1 MDNKWIC
8 RCIYLKCQKPFSQ
21 PSLFVFKEEKWV
33 STSNC
38 LLVVVPFPECGL
50 WKPRCWFRIPVSADL
65 SIFSFLISPKH
76 YESGILLPAGLTL
89 PYLPLW
95 HVLFYFGNISP
106 GMLEYCCFVHILKT
120 DSGSFPPLP
129 YHSGCLGCVVTTDK
143 LSKPS
148 ILIAVNL

>member
-21 PSLFVFKEEKWV
+21 PRLFVFKEEKWV

-50 WKPRCWFRIPVSADL
+50 WKPHCWFRIPVSADL
-65 SIFSFLISPKH
+65 SNFLSSFPQNTTSQAFC
-76 YESGILLPAGLTL
+76 YLLVWLCHT
-89 PYLPLW
+89 YLSDM
-95 HVLFYFGNISP
+95 FCFNFGNKSP
-106 GMLEYCCFVHILKT
+106 GMLGYCCFVHILKT